1 MSFVYSVSSLNSNSS
16 SINKKEELSE
26 ATKKKLKAL
35 NIDISSVTSETE
47 AKRIIAEEEA
57 KKSEKTDTKQ
67 AEAGSQEEKLYN
79 RIKNLARK
87 IGIDVSK
94 NENIETIFTKIDEK
108 LKALEE
114 NNNNSN
120 INVLR
125 SELEILENEFKN
137 ITTGE
142 SSLLSA
148 MDLLSKTNFT
158 HKNTSKVEV
167 SKKTD
172 KPVVYLHSNQN
183 ATSKHHCKSRNSR
196 KWYCVNNLL
205 LSTYIRFA
213 PNCTVFAIAKVNFF
227 LV

>member
-1 MSFVYSVSSLNSNSS
+1 MSFVYSVSSLNTNSS

-35 NIDISSVTSETE
+35 NIDVSSVTSETE

-94 NENIETIFTKIDEK
+94 NENIESIFTKIDEK

-148 MDLLSKTNFT
+148 MDLLSKTNRA
-158 HKNTSKVEV
+158 
-167 SKKTD
+167 D
-172 KPVVYLHSNQN
+172 LG
-183 ATSKHHCKSRNSR
+183 
-196 KWYCVNNLL
+196 
-205 LSTYIRFA
+205 I
-213 PNCTVFAIAKVNFF
+213 
-227 LV
+227 